1 MHGNRP
7 ADHLV
12 VLATS
17 PVCPGDVQFY
27 LLFKSSL
34 GQFCSNPFNLSG
46 RDANFIGDLFRRIS
60 RI

>member
-7 ADHLV
+7 ADHFV

-27 LLFKSSL
+27 LLFKCSL
-34 GQFCSNPFNLSG
+34 GQFCSNPFNLFG
-46 RDANFIGDLFRRIS
+46 RDADFISNLFRRIS
-60 RI
+60 SV